1 MICLEDGYRRAD
13 RLLWQ
18 RVSVRE
24 TRTEAELKYATKN
37 SKQIF

>member
-24 TRTEAELKYATKN
+24 TGTEAEGGGIILLTVTY
-37 SKQIF
+37 